1 MDKCNKLGLH
11 APCDLEAGHAGV
23 HKNAH
28 EEFVTVEFDKVAGR
42 EETEMQAALEWVR
55 APRDRS
61 LH

>member
-1 MDKCNKLGLH
+1 MDKCDKPGVP
-11 APCDLEAGHAGV
+11 APCDLEVGHAGV

-28 EEFVTVEFDKVAGR
+28 EEFVTVEVAGR
-42 EETEMQAALEWVR
+42 EDIELRAALEWVK